1 MMDKNPYDTSIDWL
15 APQYQANKQGTTY
28 IAPDQQVPT
37 FSANYYQAQQ
47 SVPTQPPQKKAVPP
61 KQARMSKQR
70 ALELVNSLKKGIV
83 VSSVVSFGLLGLL
96 ATNHAV
102 GTTTGSTNTSAPIIT
117 HNSSPSTTPS
127 GSSTSNSPSSTNNSG
142 SFTTPSG
149 SSSSGSSSNSSSST
163 GQGGYSFGSSPSKS
177 SVSGTSVS

>member
-15 APQYQANKQGTTY
+15 APQYQANKQGATY
-28 IAPDQQVPT
+28 IAPDQQVST
-37 FSANYYQAQQ
+37 FPANYHQAQKP
-47 SVPTQPPQKKAVPP
+47 VPTQPPQKKAVPP

-102 GTTTGSTNTSAPIIT
+102 GTTTGSTNTSTPIIT

-127 GSSTSNSPSSTNNSG
+127 D
-142 SFTTPSG
+142 
-149 SSSSGSSSNSSSST
+149 SSSSSSSNNSSSST
-163 GQGGYSFGSSPSKS
+163 GQGGYSFGSSPSKG